1 MFNIAIYEYPTGYH
15 VRVYKNGILE
25 KSKGEY
31 FPGELSKPQREYNP
45 FTEKREVIKELPDT
59 ERARQVSLSRT
70 RQNIYYIARSNVW
83 DWFVTFTFNPEF
95 VDSYDYSLCTDKLSY
110 WLSNMRKKC
119 PNMRYIVVP
128 EKHESGRYH
137 FHGLFADCEDLNFI
151 DSGHKTKGQTI
162 YNISA
167 YKYGFTT
174 ATRVRDTEK
183 VSKYICKYVTK
194 DLCSV
199 MFGKRR
205 YWASRNVNKS
215 PIIKRLIK
223 VNKRSKLMEYLYKNS
238 KCSKRRE
245 GLYNE
250 TFYFELLISDNIDIS
265 PFIRDLGDFT
275 EDDYCRNI

>member
-1 MFNIAIYEYPTGYH
+1 MFNIAIYKYPSGYQ
-15 VRVYKNGILE
+15 VRVYKNGIIE
-25 KSKGEY
+25 KSKGEFY
-31 FPGELSKPQREYNP
+31 PGEPSKPEREFNP
-45 FTEKREVIKELPDT
+45 FAEKMEIIKDLPDV
-59 ERARQVSLSRT
+59 ERAKQVSLSRT

-83 DWFVTFTFNPEF
+83 EWFVTFTFNPELI
-95 VDSYDYSLCTDKLSY
+95 DSFDYSLCTARLSD

-137 FHGLFADCEDLNFI
+137 FHGLFADCDGLNFI
-151 DSGHKTKGQTI
+151 DSGHKEKGQAI

-199 MFGKRR
+199 ASGKRR
-205 YWASRNVNKS
+205 YWASRNINKA
-215 PIIKRLIK
+215 PIVKRLIK
-223 VNKRSKLMEYLYKNS
+223 VNKRNGLMEYLHRNS
-238 KCSKRRE
+238 KHVKRRE

-250 TFYFELLISDNIDIS
+250 TFYFELLVSDNIDIS
-265 PFIRDLGDFT
+265 PFLRES
-275 EDDYCRNI
+275 EDYECYDD